1 MNTYLGIG
9 AVIGLVGYAY
19 LQRGPGNLVSV
30 LARTDGREY
39 MVQNLPDKQE
49 AAERLAEI
57 HGDLVKILV
66 EYRQPEYKQDEA
78 VQALLNRFNV
88 DNMMENSVDSQYT
101 SYSEN
106 KGEKIVLCLRD
117 KTTAPYPLVDKNT
130 VIFVTLHEMAH
141 LMTYSNGHTPEF
153 WSNFRRLLQDAQKLG
168 VYQPVN
174 YSKTPV
180 EYCGMMITDS
190 PL

>member
-9 AVIGLVGYAY
+9 AIIGLAGYAY

-30 LARTDGREY
+30 LARSDNREY

-57 HGDLVKILV
+57 HSDLVKILN
-66 EYRQPEYKQDEA
+66 EYQQPEYRQDEA
-78 VQALLNRFNV
+78 VQALLSRFKV

-117 KTTAPYPLVDKNT
+117 KTTPPYPLVDKNT

-153 WSNFRRLLQDAQKLG
+153 WSNFRRLLQDAQKIG
-168 VYQPVN
+168 VYHPVN

>member
-78 VQALLNRFNV
+78 VQALLGRFDV